1 MVKSKRWWIIAGAAI
16 LLLLALTQLRLPA
29 VQAQCGTQASSCKN
43 CHEVQAKDPVN
54 SKGCLA
60 HRSRLR

>member
-1 MVKSKRWWIIAGAAI
+1 MVKSKRWWISAGAGS
-16 LLLLALTQLRLPA
+16 LLLVALVQLRLPA

-54 SKGCLA
+54 S
-60 HRSRLR
+60 